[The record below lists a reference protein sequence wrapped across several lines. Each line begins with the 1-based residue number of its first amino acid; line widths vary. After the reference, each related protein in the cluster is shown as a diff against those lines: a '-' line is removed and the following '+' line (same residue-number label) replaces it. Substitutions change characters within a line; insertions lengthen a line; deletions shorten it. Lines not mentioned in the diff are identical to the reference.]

1 MTQND
6 LSFSAKVESKD
17 ISVWNI
23 NKYFGLPDV
32 EFDTYGG
39 KYADVNFDVEIE
51 ARSWGIKDIYVIVMK
66 VVATIPW
73 SVYAEDVSEEEKV
86 TLLAKGGTEYRNGNI
101 EGEIEIDSS
110 KDDTWTIESELS
122 IDGGMVCVGNIEI
135 DFENKT
141 ITVQNN

>member
-32 EFDTYGG
+32 DFNTYAAS
-39 KYADVNFDVEIE
+39 ADVNFDVEIE
-51 ARSWGIKDIYVIVMK
+51 ARSWGIKDISVIVMR
-66 VVATIPW
+66 VVITIPW
-73 SVYAEDVSEEEKV
+73 SVYAEDVTEEEKAI
-86 TLLAKGGTEYRNGNI
+86 LLANGGKEYRNGGI
-101 EGEIEIDSS
+101 EGEMVIDNTLDNS
-110 KDDTWTIESELS
+110 WTIEDELS
-122 IDGGMVCVGNIEI
+122 IEEGMVCVGNIEI
-135 DFENKT
+135 DFEDKT